1 MADEQKV
8 IFSALLEEAHHKG
21 YLLHEDLLNLLPSDY
36 VDPEQM
42 EGIIGRLNELGI
54 KVFEFPPDTD
64 QLFLAKKARLK
75 NSAKPSMY

>member
-42 EGIIGRLNELGI
+42 EGIIGRL
-54 KVFEFPPDTD
+54 K
-64 QLFLAKKARLK
+64 
-75 NSAKPSMY
+75 